1 MSREMTLEEIRKQ
14 AEESWTPCH
23 GCDQYDKEMWINGFV
38 TGYLNG
44 QQEDTVIKRKD
55 IYPKTEQ

>member
-1 MSREMTLEEIRKQ
+1 MSREVTLEEIRKQ

-23 GCDQYDKEMWINGFV
+23 HCDQYDKEMWINGFV

-44 QQEDTVIKRKD
+44 QEDTVIKRKD
-55 IYPKTEQ
+55 IYPKTGE